1 MIPGGLLLN
10 VHAMKACCFTLSAVA
25 VLCFWAVVSAEG
37 GTITVRNTT
46 DHSAGSLRQA
56 INDANPAGGDIIAF
70 DIPTSDP
77 GYDSATGVFTINLA
91 SGQTTSGQ
99 LTIDKSLTI
108 NGPGANVLTLRRS
121 VDDLFPVV
129 FVSSGNVVISKL
141 TMRNGN
147 AGDGGD
153 IHNAANLTVRDC
165 TIADGTSN
173 VGGGINNAGGVLNL
187 IDDTVTANMATM
199 AGGIYNS
206 GTLTMTNCTV
216 ANNHGDDG
224 GGIHQAAGS
233 ATITS
238 TTISGNQVSNGDGSG
253 IFQAGGSATVRSS
266 IVVGN
271 TGGGGNELT
280 GDFVSQGHNVIGTGP
295 GPGGNAC
302 CFTQDSD
309 QIDVVLADAK
319 LGPLQNNGGGTA
331 TMALLAGSVAID
343 AGDDTVLNAPLNLKN
358 DQRGFPRKLG
368 PHVDAGALEADPPQS
383 SSTLLVTTTDEHDD
397 GICGVVDCTLLEA
410 LNATN
415 ANSNAN
421 IINFK
426 PGLSGT
432 INNSLPDGLAI
443 VNPVAING
451 PGARV
456 LAVSGKS
463 VNRVLNVLGGVVTVA
478 GLTIKDG
485 QFQGANEVVGTA
497 PAREGNGGAINNA
510 SDLTLK
516 NCTITANSAIGG
528 AGIFGGGASGQGG
541 GVFNTGMLTL
551 DGCTLSN
558 NTAGGGAGGFGSG
571 NGGAS
576 FGGAIFNQDTLVV
589 RNCTLAGNS
598 GAGGKG
604 GNDQNGMSPGNG
616 GDGQGGAVYSAGP
629 LTATNVTLSGN
640 SIRGGIGGTG
650 QDFSRGAS
658 GIGDGGG
665 IYHSSDSATVR
676 NTIVAAN
683 TATGLHPDVAGGFSV
698 SDHNLIGG
706 SPKLGTLANNGGPTD
721 TIALQAD
728 SPAVNAGNDAFAPA
742 KDQRGLARS
751 GASDIGAFE
760 FLPLPTPA
768 PTATPTATPIYTP
781 TPKPTATAT
790 ATPTTSS
797 LANISTRLRVETGE
811 NALIGGFIVTGTQP
825 KKVLLRG
832 IGPSLPVNG
841 ALANPFL
848 ELHNGSGAVIA
859 SNDDWKQTQ
868 KAQIEATTIPPR
880 NDLESAIVASLP
892 ANTSHYT
899 AVMRGVNNGIGVGLV
914 EVYDLDSSVDSKLAN
929 ISTRGRVET
938 GDNAMIGG
946 FIVLNGSQKV
956 IVRAIGPSLPVS
968 GALQDPVLELH
979 NANGAVLQT
988 NDNWRTDQ
996 EAEIIAARVPPT
1008 RNEESAIVRTLTP
1021 GNYTAVVRG
1030 VNNTMGVAL
1039 VEVYALN

>member
-1 MIPGGLLLN
+1 
-10 VHAMKACCFTLSAVA
+10 MKASCFAFSAVA
-25 VLCFWAVVSAEG
+25 VLCFCAVVSAEG
-37 GTITVRNTT
+37 GTITVTNTT

-56 INDANPAGGDIIAF
+56 INNANPAGGDIIAF

-77 GYDSATGVFTINLA
+77 GYDSATGVFTINLV

-121 VDDLFPVV
+121 VDDFFPVL
-129 FVSSGNVVISKL
+129 FVSSGNVVISKV

-147 AGDGGD
+147 AGDGGN

-187 IDDTVTANMATM
+187 INDTVTGNMATT

-206 GTLTMTNCTV
+206 GKLTMTNCTV

-253 IFQAGGSATVRSS
+253 IFQAGGTATVRSS

-271 TGGGGNELT
+271 TGGGGNEVT

-319 LGPLQNNGGGTA
+319 LGSLQNNGGGTA

-368 PHVDAGALEADPPQS
+368 PHVDAGAVEADPPQS
-383 SSTLLVTTTDEHDD
+383 SSTLVVTMTDEHDD
-397 GICGVVDCTLLEA
+397 GVCGVVDCTLLEA

-415 ANSNAN
+415 AKSDAN

-432 INNSLPDGLAI
+432 ITNSLPDGLAI

-456 LAVSGKS
+456 LAVSGKG
-463 VNRVLNVLGGVVTVA
+463 VNRVLNVLGGVVTVS

-497 PAREGNGGAINNA
+497 PAREGDGGAINNA

-616 GDGQGGAVYSAGP
+616 GAGQGGAVYSAGP
-629 LTATNVTLSGN
+629 LTATNVTLSDN

-665 IYHSSDSATVR
+665 IYRNSDSATVR

-721 TIALQAD
+721 TMALQAD

-742 KDQRGLARS
+742 KDQRGFARS
-751 GASDIGAFE
+751 GASDVGAFE
-760 FLPLPTPA
+760 FLPRPTPTPA
-768 PTATPTATPIYTP
+768 ATPTATPVHTPTPKPTATPTATP
-781 TPKPTATAT
+781 
-790 ATPTTSS
+790 TTSS
-797 LANISTRLRVETGE
+797 LGNISTRLRVESGD
-811 NALIGGFIVTGTQP
+811 NVLIGGFIVTGTQR
-825 KKVLLRG
+825 KTILLRA
-832 IGPSLPVNG
+832 IAPSLPVTG
-841 ALANPFL
+841 ALANPLL
-848 ELHNGSGAVIA
+848 ELHNGTGATIFT
-859 SNDDWKQTQ
+859 NDNWKATQ
-868 KAQIEATTIPPR
+868 RSEIEATTIPPT

-892 ANTSHYT
+892 ASNSRYT
-899 AVMRGVNNGIGVGLV
+899 AIVRGVNGGTGVALV
-914 EVYDLDSSVDSKLAN
+914 EAYDLDRSADSKLAN
-929 ISTRGRVET
+929 ISTRGLVQT
-938 GDNAMIGG
+938 GENVMIGG
-946 FIVLNGSQKV
+946 FIVLDGNQKV
-956 IVRAIGPSLPVS
+956 IVRAIGPSLPVA
-968 GALQDPVLELH
+968 GALQDPTLELH
-979 NANGAVLQT
+979 NSNGAVLQS
-988 NDNWRTDQ
+988 NDNWKIGGQ
-996 EAEIIAARVPPT
+996 QAEIIATTVPPT
-1008 RNEESAIVRTLTP
+1008 NDRESAVVRTLAP

-1030 VNNTMGVAL
+1030 VNNTIGVAL
-1039 VEVYALN
+1039 VEVFALQ